1 MSQSV
6 ATQDRAKENP
16 LLEGMQHDK
25 RADPFA
31 MVIVGAHGDLT
42 KRKLLPALYALY
54 LQDLLPKDFA
64 IVGLSR
70 TAMSDDAFRKFMAES
85 LQKFAPDLKFE
96 QETWDRFA
104 KSLYYLPADVSKKQ
118 DLDNLKNKL
127 DELKDK
133 HGTQGNHIFY
143 LSTAPSL
150 YSTTVKGLAASGL
163 TKKCRA
169 NEAPWPRMIVEKP
182 FGHDLESSEELDY
195 ELHEVLNEH
204 QIYRIDHYLG
214 KETVQNIMVLRFANG
229 IFEPLWNY
237 KYIDHVQITN
247 AETLGVEDRG
257 PYYEEAGALRD
268 MFQNHLLQLVS
279 LVGMEP
285 PISMGAEAT
294 RDEKA
299 KLLKC
304 LRPIEKEHVNDF
316 VVRGQ
321 YGPGYILGQDVPGY
335 RQENRVSPQSDIETF
350 VALKLHID
358 NWRWAGVPFFVR
370 SGKRLAKSI
379 TEIAIQFSRPPQR
392 LFKDVP
398 GIGSEGIS
406 PNVLVIQVQPDEGIS
421 LKFATKQPGQ
431 TNTIRY
437 LNMDFKYGTAFGVRS
452 PSAYERLIHDCM
464 LGDPSLFSRTDQV
477 DVAWKFV
484 DPIMASWAE
493 QNKNNPPKFSNYSS
507 GSWGPEASDQLIS
520 SAGFSWRRL

>member
-6 ATQDRAKENP
+6 ATHELTENP
-16 LLEGMQHDK
+16 LLQGLQVER

-70 TAMSDDAFRKFMAES
+70 TPMSDDQFRQVMQES
-85 LQKFAPDLKFE
+85 LQKYSSDLQFE
-96 QETWDRFA
+96 QPVWDRFA
-104 KSLYYLPADVSKKQ
+104 RSLYYLPADITKSEDCQ
-118 DLDNLKNKL
+118 KL
-127 DELKDK
+127 AAKLQELKDK
-133 HGTQGNHIFY
+133 HGTLGNHIFY

-150 YSTTVKGLAASGL
+150 YSPSVKALAAGGL
-163 TKKCRA
+163 TKKCKPQQT
-169 NEAPWPRMIVEKP
+169 PWPRIIVEKP
-182 FGHDLESSEELDY
+182 FGHDLQSSEQLDDDI
-195 ELHEVLNEH
+195 HEVFNEH
-204 QIYRIDHYLG
+204 QVYRIDHYLG

-268 MFQNHLLQLVS
+268 MVQNHLLQLVS

-285 PISMGAEAT
+285 PISLDAEAT
-294 RDEKA
+294 RDEKV
-299 KLLKC
+299 KLLRC
-304 LRPIEKEHVNDF
+304 LRPIEKEQVDQY

-321 YGPGYILGQDVPGY
+321 YGPGYVLGQSVPGY
-335 RQENRVSPQSDIETF
+335 RQENRVSPESNVETF
-350 VALKLHID
+350 VALKCYID
-358 NWRWAGVPFFVR
+358 NWRWAGVPFFIR

-379 TEIAIQFSRPPQR
+379 TEIAIQFTPAPHR
-392 LFKDVP
+392 LFHDTFKL
-398 GIGSEGIS
+398 GAEGLS
-406 PNVLVIQVQPDEGIS
+406 PNFLVIQIQPEEGIS

-431 TNTIRY
+431 ANLIRW

-477 DVAWKFV
+477 DVCWKFI
-484 DPIMASWAE
+484 DPILSSWGAA
-493 QNKNNPPKFSNYSS
+493 NKQEKPAFPNYAA
-507 GSWGPEASDQLIS
+507 GSWGPEASDNLLC
-520 SAGFSWRRL
+520 SAGFAWRRL